1 MAFFNGTIYSEALG
15 MMTDIAVSIPDNG
28 VRRDDKG
35 DYPVLFLLHGLSD
48 NHTAWSRRTMVDLFA
63 EEHGIAVVMP
73 EVQRGFYQD
82 MDFGLPYFTYISEE
96 LPAICHKLFRT
107 TLTPARTFVA
117 GLSMGGYGAL
127 RCALTYPE
135 RYAAVGCSSSVTD
148 LDKFRNDNP
157 CGMRE
162 AEKISLFGT
171 YGPNDRE
178 DLFALAA
185 AATKL
190 PPIYQVCGESDF
202 LLDNNR
208 AFHEHLTKLGVEHIY
223 EEWAGAHEWR
233 FWNTAIEKF
242 LRYFAMFL

>member
-1 MAFFNGTIYSEALG
+1 MAYFNGTIFSEVLG
-15 MMTDIAVSIPDNG
+15 MMTDVAVVIPENG
-28 VRRDDKG
+28 SRRDENG

-63 EEHGIAVVMP
+63 EELGVAVVMP
-73 EVQRGFYQD
+73 EVQRGFYQN
-82 MDFGLPYFTYISEE
+82 MDYGLPYFRYISEE
-96 LPAICHKLFRT
+96 LPEICHKFFRT
-107 TLTPARTFVA
+107 TLDASRTFVA

-127 RCALTYPE
+127 RCGLTYPD
-135 RYAAVGCSSSVTD
+135 RFAAIGCSSSVTD

-157 CGMRE
+157 CGMSE
-162 AEKISLFGT
+162 SEKTSLFGHD
-171 YGPNDRE
+171 GPTDDE

-185 AATKL
+185 SADHL

-202 LLDNNR
+202 LLENNR
-208 AFHEHLTKLGVEHIY
+208 AFHEHLTKLGIDHIY

-242 LRYFAMFL
+242 LRYFVTFL